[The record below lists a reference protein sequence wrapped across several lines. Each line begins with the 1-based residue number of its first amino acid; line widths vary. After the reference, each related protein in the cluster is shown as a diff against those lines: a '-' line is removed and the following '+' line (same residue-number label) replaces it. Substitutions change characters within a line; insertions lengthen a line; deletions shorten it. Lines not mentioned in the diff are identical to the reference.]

1 MIRHHFAIAVLMTLI
16 GIATPIVVAAAKS
29 LPVPRMVSLRADEVN
44 VRAGPGVRYPVKW
57 VFQRKD
63 MPVEIIAEYDTWRKI
78 RDWEGAEGWIHRAM
92 VTGRRTILV
101 TDQEITLRRTAS
113 DEAPAVARLG
123 QGMVAR
129 IEECGTAWCFMTI
142 KGYEGW
148 ALRQGFWGLYPEEL
162 IE

>member
-1 MIRHHFAIAVLMTLI
+1 MARIRHILFLLAFVSGFVPALAAW
-16 GIATPIVVAAAKS
+16 ATS

-44 VRAGPGVRYPVKW
+44 VRSGPGVRYPVKW
-57 VFQRKD
+57 VFQRRD

-78 RDWEGAEGWIHRAM
+78 RDWEGAEGWVHRAM
-92 VTGRRTILV
+92 VTGRRTIIVLNREV
-101 TDQEITLRRTAS
+101 TIRRSSA

-129 IEECGTAWCFMTI
+129 AEECGPQWCYLSVR
-142 KGYEGW
+142 GYEGW
-148 ALRQGFWGLYPEEL
+148 VRRQGLWGIYEDEI